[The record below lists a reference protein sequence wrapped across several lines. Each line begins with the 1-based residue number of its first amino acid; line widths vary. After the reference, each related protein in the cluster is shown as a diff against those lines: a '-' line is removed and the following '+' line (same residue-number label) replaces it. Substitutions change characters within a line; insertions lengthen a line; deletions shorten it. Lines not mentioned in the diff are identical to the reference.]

1 MSFRARRAGGR
12 RGRMSSPPAR
22 RATSKSA
29 GSRRNRRRCRCTSPR
44 SARPAGICR
53 NMAGA
58 SRPTTCTIRG
68 TTGST
73 GSSSWRPEATI
84 RYPSPRTCS
93 GVHRA
98 AKQLGNGCA
107 VRWMPEQVRHDEL
120 RRQLNLNP
128 PRMIDSTDNYVFTPP
143 RASSPLTR
151 AMPQFSKARMATLP
165 NIANNEDVRFLGR
178 LLGDVIRDHGGE
190 ALFRRTEYIRAASVD
205 RHRGI
210 GGEDSVDLGLDRL
223 PLDETL
229 DFVRGVMLFSMR
241 ANLAEDRQGV
251 AAEQGATGEAV
262 LERLAG
268 EDIGHD
274 RVLKLLD
281 RALIVPVLTAHPTEV
296 RRKSMIDHR
305 NRIAELMT
313 LRDAGRSETP
323 AGDLVEAALL
333 RQKAQLWQPRVLRRA
348 RLYVADEVETALSYL
363 RDVFVPALP
372 ALCPRRDRALGA
384 RVTAFLRPGSWIGGD
399 RDGDPVVT
407 AASLATALAQASEA
421 VLGAERMD
429 AVEIGA
435 EH

>member
-22 RATSKSA
+22 RATSKRA
-29 GSRRNRRRCRCTSPR
+29 GARRNRRRCRCTSPR

-58 SRPTTCTIRG
+58 SCPTSCTIRG
-68 TTGST
+68 TTGSIGT
-73 GSSSWRPEATI
+73 SSWRPEATI

-93 GVHRA
+93 RVHRA

-120 RRQLNLNP
+120 RRQLILHP
-128 PRMIDSTDNYVFTPP
+128 PRLIDSTDNYVFTPP

-151 AMPQFSKARMATLP
+151 AMPQCSKARMATLP

-178 LLGDVIRDHGGE
+178 LLGDVIRDYGGE

-210 GGEDSVDLGLDRL
+210 GGEDSVAPRL
-223 PLDETL
+223 ARLSLDETPDVDL
-229 DFVRGVMLFSMR
+229 GEEAIL
-241 ANLAEDRQGV
+241 RQ
-251 AAEQGATGEAV
+251 
-262 LERLAG
+262 
-268 EDIGHD
+268 
-274 RVLKLLD
+274 
-281 RALIVPVLTAHPTEV
+281 
-296 RRKSMIDHR
+296 S
-305 NRIAELMT
+305 
-313 LRDAGRSETP
+313 
-323 AGDLVEAALL
+323 ALL
-333 RQKAQLWQPRVLRRA
+333 WQTRGLRRE

-372 ALCPRRDRALGA
+372 ALYQRWDRALGA
-384 RVTAFLRPGSWIGGD
+384 RVPAFLRPGSWIGGD
-399 RDGDPVVT
+399 RDGNPFVT
-407 AASLATALAQASEA
+407 ADSLATALAQASEA